1 MINVI
6 IILYRG
12 SSISTYLYRKIWN
25 YKKANTEAIQRAIS
39 VFDWDMAFQNKD
51 INEKIKIMNETLLNI
66 FNNFITNKISK
77 FDYKKPVWMNR
88 EITLLLKKRSK
99 LVKKYYTDPADHNRN
114 LLVNTANECIK
125 LVIAA
130 KEKNLILQSVKL
142 EYPSA
147 APKACWSILNRF
159 FSNKKIPILVDD
171 KVVSNF
177 AKKAELFNSY
187 STSNCIPVINKSQLF
202 YNKQFKTS
210 KRLEKTTFTDDDI
223 NLIIKNLNVD
233 KADG

>member
-177 AKKAELFNSY
+177 TKKAELFNSY